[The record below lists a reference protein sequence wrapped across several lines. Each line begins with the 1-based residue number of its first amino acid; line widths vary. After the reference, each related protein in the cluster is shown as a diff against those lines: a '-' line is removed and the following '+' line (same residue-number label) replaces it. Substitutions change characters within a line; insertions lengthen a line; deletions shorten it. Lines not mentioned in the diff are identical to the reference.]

1 MYNNR
6 IYNVIA
12 AFRGGG
18 VSLPPNQSGKKALV
32 VSQRGKNKR
41 HLLTITG
48 KAPNRGG
55 AEPFRRRGTGFF
67 SPGTRKGGGNG
78 PFWLHLVRVAKLEAG
93 HLWREARRNVRWC
106 S

>member
-12 AFRGGG
+12 AFRGG

-32 VSQRGKNKR
+32 VSQRGKNKG

-67 SPGTRKGGGNG
+67 SPGTRKGGRKWPVLATLGEG
-78 PFWLHLVRVAKLEAG
+78 CQIGSGSLMEGGEKVR
-93 HLWREARRNVRWC
+93 
-106 S
+106 

>member
-12 AFRGGG
+12 AFRGG

-48 KAPNRGG
+48 KALNRFGDAG
-55 AEPFRRRGTGFF
+55 PASFPLERE
-67 SPGTRKGGGNG
+67 KG
-78 PFWLHLVRVAKLEAG
+78 E
-93 HLWREARRNVRWC
+93 EMARFGYTW
-106 S
+106 